1 MTTAAIVLAAVLAVA
16 AVLWV
21 ARPLLA
27 RDEGG
32 EETVPDE
39 AAAERLR
46 LLEARDRALTALKEL
61 EFDHR
66 TGKISDTDYAEL
78 VGPLRADA
86 AEALA
91 ALDARTKHGDS
102 GVSFEA
108 ALPAE
113 GKGGE
118 EEREEPASN
127 GTAARRQER
136 PR

>member
-27 RDEGG
+27 RDEGS

-113 GKGGE
+113 GKGA
-118 EEREEPASN
+118 EEREEPAPN
-127 GTAARRQER
+127 GVAARRQER